1 MIQNKL
7 KIFLTLAKEGKVSDI
22 IRAFVRYILLFQ
34 KYRFVELNLDAFHS
48 KPYKARIPLDYRLAT
63 FEDMADIF
71 HNWPDSQEE
80 YERHHEVY
88 YKWGFQTCFLF
99 FHKETDEIV
108 HLQFLLTTDDILN
121 IKRFLPLQIY
131 GCLTSNQRAFV
142 EWMYTFEKH
151 RLRGIAI
158 EAMEQ
163 VLMFCKKKGIEKIY
177 SKMGELNKNTI
188 MLCKRIGFRHTATFT
203 QIRFPWR
210 EKHSGIYLKK
220 IIE

>member
-7 KIFLTLAKEGKVSDI
+7 KIFIKLAREGKVSDI

-108 HLQFLLTTDDILN
+108 HLQFLLTSDDILN

-131 GCLTSNQRAFV
+131 GCLASNQRAFV

-163 VLMFCKKKGIEKIY
+163 ARNQLIENPTEEMLNEITKQLKGNLTKVVMASYIKLKRNQEDGIQEEEWSKIFW
-177 SKMGELNKNTI
+177 L
-188 MLCKRIGFRHTATFT
+188 
-203 QIRFPWR
+203 QRF
-210 EKHSGIYLKK
+210 
-220 IIE
+220 